1 MNKPMPPDKDSDFPD
16 YQHKQGWEMPEIPPK
31 PAPTEYAYSK
41 APEPPKPRCLA
52 DDPEHKKEHEKT
64 IIWSAKLWTLVAAL
78 SMLVN
83 FGSLILLPDPRIDPK
98 RTDHAVQ
105 AGIRECERTLP
116 RTQTCELSQLSF
128 KVVEKK

>member
-1 MNKPMPPDKDSDFPD
+1 MTLDEARKAAPDDR
-16 YQHKQGWEMPEIPPK
+16 PK
-31 PAPTEYAYSK
+31 K
-41 APEPPKPRCLA
+41 ALPEPPKPRCIA
-52 DDPEHKKEHEKT
+52 DDPEQKKEHEKT
-64 IIWSAKLWTLVAAL
+64 IIWSAKLWTMVAVL

-83 FGSLILLPDPRIDPK
+83 FGSLIFIPDPRIDPK

>member
-1 MNKPMPPDKDSDFPD
+1 MPLEDHQKLLNHVVLQISQDTL
-16 YQHKQGWEMPEIPPK
+16 KK
-31 PAPTEYAYSK
+31 SK
-41 APEPPKPRCLA
+41 RHSELCVLLSFSLLFI
-52 DDPEHKKEHEKT
+52 T
-64 IIWSAKLWTLVAAL
+64 AL
-78 SMLVN
+78 FMV
-83 FGSLILLPDPRIDPK
+83 FYPDPRIDPK